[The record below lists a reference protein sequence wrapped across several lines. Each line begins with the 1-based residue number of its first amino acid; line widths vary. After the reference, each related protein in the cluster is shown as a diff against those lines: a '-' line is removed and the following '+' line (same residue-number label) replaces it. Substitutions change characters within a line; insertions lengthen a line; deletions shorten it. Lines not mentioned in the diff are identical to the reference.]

1 MAAITWDEAT
11 KSYSVTPQDVAAD
24 RIAVEIGDSKQA
36 AAFHP
41 QAKLMRWDNE
51 VNVSV
56 RLVDDAAAEEASVS
70 LANGVIAWDKAGTSC
85 RFYEHPE
92 GGFELEVILKERPK
106 SNVFTFSLQTKG
118 LRFFFQAPLTD
129 EEIKEGCHR
138 PDHIVG
144 SYAVYHAE
152 ARGMN
157 TGKLYR
163 AGKAFHIY
171 RPHAEDANG
180 DGIWADLHIDAEEGL
195 MTIALDGKWLDAAV
209 YPVVIDP
216 NFGYITEGGTSYNPA
231 ADNLYGYPAAAG
243 SGCGSLRRI
252 YAYLKQGMGG
262 AANMKGVC
270 ILDSSEEI
278 ITDGISGTPGV
289 IAAGDSWVA
298 AVVGT
303 ATTGARLV
311 EGTTYVICMIVDVQA
326 VGYYDTGDAGTGHID
341 ASNSYASPQNPNP
354 FNTNSRCYSIYAE
367 ANNYQNIGHAET
379 VTLTD
384 EIEAAQL
391 LDIAVAETVTLTD
404 AIVKRIDI
412 SLDELLSI
420 TESASFRKSL
430 LTIEVS
436 MTGGGCAG
444 VIAVTVPVG

>member
-1 MAAITWDEAT
+1 MADYAYIAETQHYAAT
-11 KSYSVTPQDVAAD
+11 VKDDAED
-24 RIAVEIGDSKQA
+24 RITVEIGDSKQA
-36 AAFHP
+36 AAFYP

-56 RLVDDAAAEEASVS
+56 RLVDDATAEQAVIAQDKGVVTWEKS
-70 LANGVIAWDKAGTSC
+70 GVIA
-85 RFYEHPE
+85 RFYEHPD

-180 DGIWADLHIDAEEGL
+180 DGIWADLHIDAEAGL

-270 ILDSSEEI
+270 VLDSSEEI
-278 ITDGISGTPGV
+278 ITDGISGTPGA
-289 IAAGDSWVA
+289 IGAGDSWVA
-298 AVVGT
+298 ATHGT
-303 ATTGARLV
+303 ATTGPRLV
-311 EGTTYVICMIVDVQA
+311 EGTTYVLCMIVDVQA
-326 VGYYDTGDAGTGHID
+326 VGYYDDGGAGTGHYD
-341 ASNSYASPQNPNP
+341 GSNSYASPQNPNP

-367 ANNYQNIGHAET
+367 ANNYQNIGLADT
-379 VTLTD
+379 IALAD
-384 EIEAAQL
+384 DIEAAQRI
-391 LDIAVAETVTLTD
+391 DIAVTDDIALVDAESLYVSVPVTDVFVMTD
-404 AIVKRIDI
+404 AG
-412 SLDELLSI
+412 
-420 TESASFRKSL
+420 SFRKSL
-430 LTIEVS
+430 LTINVS
-436 MTGGGCAG
+436 MGGGGCSG
-444 VIAVTVPVG
+444 VITISMPVG